1 MRAEILWCIPVGI
14 AVGFL
19 CVPLF
24 NRIPAAWLCDYG
36 ETPAPELLKRRVS
49 AVPAGLLL
57 AAVFGILF
65 PLLAAEY
72 GISAVFFLLAAAT
85 VPLVLAAVSD
95 IRYQILP
102 DESLPAVLIPALTV
116 YLLGLAGKTQY
127 YGSVAS
133 PFLGALFGGGV
144 WLLIGLLGRALYHR
158 DSIGFGDVKLFA
170 AIGFLCGFPG
180 VVSAFLTAILLAGVS
195 FLILILL
202 RRIAPDQ
209 YVPMGPY
216 LCAGCLLQIAFAKQI
231 AAFAAWYFSIL

>member
-1 MRAEILWCIPVGI
+1 MRAELFWCIPAGI
-14 AVGFL
+14 SIGFL

-24 NRIPAAWLCDYG
+24 NYIPAAWLCDYG

-49 AVPAGLLL
+49 AVPDGLLL
-57 AAVFGILF
+57 AALFGILF
-65 PLLAAEY
+65 PLLAVEY
-72 GISAVFFLLAAAT
+72 GISTVFFLLAAAA

-102 DESLPAVLIPALTV
+102 ALAV
-116 YLLGLAGKTQY
+116 YLLGLAGRTQY
-127 YGSVAS
+127 YGTAAS
-133 PFLGALFGGGV
+133 PFLGAVFGGGV
-144 WLLIGLLGRALYHR
+144 WLLIGLLGRAVYR
-158 DSIGFGDVKLFA
+158 KESIGFGDVKLFA

-180 VVSAFLTAILLAGVS
+180 VVTAFLAAILLAGVS

-202 RRIAPDQ
+202 RRVAPDQ

-216 LCAGCLLQIAFAKQI
+216 LCAGCLLQLAFAKQI